1 MFTGGHC
8 HSRAIP
14 SALPPRRKR
23 PSSSL
28 RYAVPPLLNYPPP
41 PQNLLLLSMMSKKR
55 SGGFF
60 LRAYFR
66 GDGARRKKDRKIVCS
81 RKVICYLTYVRID
94 SNNQQ
99 QPTKTKNYHH
109 ETLLRFIRQLHRPQ
123 PCGAL
128 KWLCQPRRSHSF

>member
-14 SALPPRRKR
+14 SAPPPPPEATKLIT
-23 PSSSL
+23 PL
-28 RYAVPPLLNYPPP
+28 RSTPPLLKYQPP

-55 SGGFF
+55 SGGFLPGGF
-60 LRAYFR
+60 FPGCR
-66 GDGARRKKDRKIVCS
+66 GTKKKRQKKVCS

-123 PCGAL
+123 PDGAL
-128 KWLCQPRRSHSF
+128 KWLC